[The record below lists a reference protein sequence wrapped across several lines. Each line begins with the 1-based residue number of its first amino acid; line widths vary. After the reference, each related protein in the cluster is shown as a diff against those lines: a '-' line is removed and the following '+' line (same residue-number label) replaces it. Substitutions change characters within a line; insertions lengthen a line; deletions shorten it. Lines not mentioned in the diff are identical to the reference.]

1 MDFLGLTGSAEGFS
15 FAEMF
20 RVYENFGQDVLRA
33 EHMEG
38 RGEVAGTIN
47 MVWDAKGNWV
57 SNALDADL
65 NLSVSNGKTKEHG
78 GLR

>member
-1 MDFLGLTGSAEGFS
+1 MLRPGAGLDFRAYRFYEGFS

-20 RVYENFGQDVLRA
+20 GVYESFGQDVLRA

-47 MVWDAKGNWV
+47 MDLGCKGK
-57 SNALDADL
+57 L
-65 NLSVSNGKTKEHG
+65 
-78 GLR
+78 GL